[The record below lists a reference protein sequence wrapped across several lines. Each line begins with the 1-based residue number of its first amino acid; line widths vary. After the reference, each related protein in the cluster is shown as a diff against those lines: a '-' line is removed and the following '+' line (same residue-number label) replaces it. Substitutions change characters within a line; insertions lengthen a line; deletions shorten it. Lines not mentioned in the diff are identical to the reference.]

1 MSPGGRYRVGATVTV
16 MSTRIPLIGAFALP
30 AVALVIAAAGCGG
43 SDTSNASTSS
53 GMTHT
58 TMQSAYGNTQA
69 AHTKPAAA
77 ASGQVLKLS
86 ADPGGQLR
94 FTQTKLS
101 AKAGR
106 VTLVMSNPSSAGM
119 EHGIAI
125 DGNGVDRDG
134 PIVAAGKTS
143 RVSADLKKGT
153 YTYYCPVPGHR
164 QAGMTGKL
172 TVQ

>member
-1 MSPGGRYRVGATVTV
+1 
-16 MSTRIPLIGAFALP
+16 MSTRIAPVAALAL
-30 AVALVIAAAGCGG
+30 AVVVAAVVAIAAAGCGG
-43 SDTSNASTSS
+43 SSQASSSS
-53 GMTHT
+53 GTTHMTMKSASGGKQAT
-58 TMQSAYGNTQA
+58 QSSTQ
-69 AHTKPAAA
+69 PAAQ
-77 ASGQVLKLS
+77 GEVLKLS

-101 AKAGR
+101 AKPGR

-143 RVSADLKKGT
+143 RVTADLKKGT

-164 QAGMTGKL
+164 QAGMTGTL
-172 TVQ
+172 TVR

>member
-1 MSPGGRYRVGATVTV
+1 MP
-16 MSTRIPLIGAFALP
+16 TRIAPVAAL
-30 AVALVIAAAGCGG
+30 AVAVVVAAVVAIAAAGCGG
-43 SDTSNASTSS
+43 SSKASTSS
-53 GMTHT
+53 GTTHMT
-58 TMQSAYGNTQA
+58 MRSAYGGNQATQSSTQA
-69 AHTKPAAA
+69 AGP
-77 ASGQVLKLS
+77 GQVLKLS

-94 FTQTKLS
+94 FTKTKLTA
-101 AKAGR
+101 AKPGR

-143 RVSADLKKGT
+143 QVTADLKQGT

-164 QAGMTGKL
+164 QAGMTGTL
-172 TVQ
+172 TVR